1 MGDLIYVAIWLWCLA
16 AMVTHVVVC
25 VTVNWAA
32 MLIIG
37 IVCFPVG
44 VVHGSGIMIGIW

>member
-1 MGDLIYVAIWLWCLA
+1 MNAVLYLLVWLWSIA
-16 AMVTHVVVC
+16 AMVVHVVVC
-25 VTVNWAA
+25 VTTNWAA

-44 VVHGSGIMIGIW
+44 IIHGTGIMLGLW